1 MNNRELFRPT
11 SSYVFA
17 ILGFFFISLLV
28 YVNFLDYG
36 FASGM
41 VAGVWG
47 ALVCAIFFQ
56 IFLHPAVIFYDEG
69 VEIINPLSRHLIGWQ
84 EVEEIETRYTMSI
97 ITHDRKGKKGKIQ
110 AFAAP
115 APGRYHSRTIHQSEM
130 RGLNMKENNIIRAGD
145 SPRTNSGAA
154 AAIARSRI
162 DQFHRFSTQPTIGYE
177 FSFNSGAIIANAV
190 IFAIGVMALVFN
202 R

>member
-1 MNNRELFRPT
+1 MTNRELFRPT

-17 ILGFFFISLLV
+17 FLGFFLFSALA

-41 VAGVWG
+41 VASTWCIF
-47 ALVCAIFFQ
+47 ASAIFYQ
-56 IFLHPAVIFYDEG
+56 LFLIPAVVFYDEG
-69 VEIINPLSRHLIGWQ
+69 VEIINPLSRHVIGWQ
-84 EVEEIETRYTMSI
+84 DVEEIETRYTMSI
-97 ITHDRKGKKGKIQ
+97 VTHDRKGKKGKIQ

-130 RGLNMKENNIIRAGD
+130 RGLNLKESNVIRAGD

-162 DQFHRFSTQPTIGYE
+162 DQFHRFNTKPTMSYE
-177 FSFNSGAIIANAV
+177 FQFNSATIIAHV
-190 IFAIGVMALVFN
+190 VLFAIGTVALVFN
-202 R
+202 G

>member
-17 ILGFFFISLLV
+17 FLGFFFISLLV
-28 YVNFLDYG
+28 YVNFLDFG

-41 VAGVWG
+41 VAAIWG
-47 ALVCAIFFQ
+47 ALVCAIFYQ
-56 IFLHPAVIFYDEG
+56 IFLHPSVIFYDEG
-69 VEIINPLSRHLIGWQ
+69 LEIINPLSRHRIGWH
-84 EVEEIETRYTMSI
+84 EVDDIETRYTMSI
-97 ITHDRKGKKGKIQ
+97 ITFDRKGKKGKIQ

-130 RGLNMKENNIIRAGD
+130 RGLNLKENNVIRAGD

-154 AAIARSRI
+154 AAIARSKL
-162 DQFHRFSTQPTIGYE
+162 DQFQRFKSAPSVAYE
-177 FSFNSGAIIANAV
+177 FHFNYGAIVINLV
-190 IFAIGVMALVFN
+190 IFAIGVIALVFSN
-202 R
+202 

>member
-1 MNNRELFRPT
+1 MTNRELFRPT
-11 SSYVFA
+11 SSYLFA
-17 ILGFFFISLLV
+17 FLGFFLFSALA

-36 FASGM
+36 FTSGL
-41 VAGVWG
+41 VAAIWCTFGC
-47 ALVCAIFFQ
+47 ALAYQ
-56 IFLHPAVIFYDEG
+56 IFLHPAVVFYDEG
-69 VEIINPLSRHLIGWQ
+69 LVIINPLTRHVIGWQ
-84 EVEEIETRYTMSI
+84 DVEEIETRYTMSI

-130 RGLNMKENNIIRAGD
+130 RGLNLKESNVIRAGD

-162 DQFHRFSTQPTIGYE
+162 DQFQRFQTKSTMEYGFQFNFSAVIINATIFTIG
-177 FSFNSGAIIANAV
+177 IIAL
-190 IFAIGVMALVFN
+190 IFNG
-202 R
+202 

>member
-1 MNNRELFRPT
+1 MSNRELFRPK

-17 ILGFFFISLLV
+17 YMGFFLFTCLA

-41 VAGVWG
+41 VAAVWCLL
-47 ALVCAIFFQ
+47 AAAITYQ
-56 IFLHPAVIFYDEG
+56 IFLHPAIIFYDEG
-69 VEIINPLSRHLIGWQ
+69 VVIINPLSRHEIGWH

-97 ITHDRKGKKGKIQ
+97 LTFDRKGKKGKIQ

-115 APGRYHSRTIHQSEM
+115 APGRYHSRNIHQSEM
-130 RGLNMKENNIIRAGD
+130 RGLNLKETNVIRAGD

-154 AAIARSRI
+154 AAIARSRL
-162 DQFHRFSTQPTIGYE
+162 DHFQRFKGEASLEYRYL
-177 FSFNSGAIIANAV
+177 FNSSAIIINSI
-190 IFAIGVMALVFN
+190 IFGIGVIALIFN
-202 R
+202 G